1 LSLRKRASR
10 ALPLIAAAA
19 LLAACSPTYVIRAGY
34 EEAKILSRRQSI
46 QKLVDDPRTPPEE
59 RAKLALVLQ
68 ARSFAQKS
76 LHLKA
81 GDSYTTYSRLKSDT
95 LAMVVSAAYRD
106 RFQAYTWWFP
116 IVGHVPY
123 KGFFSESDAR
133 DEMRKL
139 EAKGLDTYMRPT
151 SAFSTLGWFKDPLVS
166 PVLRYGE
173 VDLVNTVVHEIFHNT
188 IYVSGQAMF
197 NESAANFVGAHGAI
211 EFFCRRDGADSP
223 ACTRAR
229 AEWEDDLLFG
239 RFLDG
244 FVGELQTLYGRT
256 DLSSAQKVA
265 ARDAIFQRAKQR
277 FADEVRPALKV
288 QSFASFTRDP
298 LNNATLIS
306 RRLYYHR
313 LDLFERVLQSR
324 GGDLDRT
331 IADIVRAARGSKD
344 PYGRTEALL
353 GAGLG
358 TGQVSKSK

>member
-1 LSLRKRASR
+1 MSLRKRAPLVL
-10 ALPLIAAAA
+10 ALAAAA
-19 LLAACSPTYVIRAGY
+19 LTTSCSPLYVIRAGY

-46 QKLVDDPRTPPEE
+46 RKLVDDPRTPPEE

-68 ARSFAQKS
+68 ARGFAQDA
-76 LHLKA
+76 LHLRA

-133 DEMRKL
+133 EEMRKL
-139 EAKGLDTYMRPT
+139 EERGLDTYMRPT

-173 VDLVNTVVHEIFHNT
+173 VDLVNTVIHEIFHNT

-197 NESAANFVGAHGAI
+197 NESAANFVGGHGAI
-211 EFFCRRDGADSP
+211 EFFCRRNGADSP
-223 ACTRAR
+223 ACARAR
-229 AEWEDDLLFG
+229 QEWEDDLVFG

-244 FVGELQTLYGRT
+244 FVGELQALYART
-256 DLSSAQKVA
+256 DLTSAQKVA
-265 ARDAIFQRAKQR
+265 AREAVFQRARQR
-277 FADEVRPALKV
+277 FTDEVRPQLKV
-288 QSFASFTRDP
+288 QTFASFTRDP

-313 LDLFERVLQSR
+313 LDLFERVLRSR

-331 IADIVRAARGSKD
+331 LGDIVRAARGSKD
-344 PYGRTEALL
+344 PYTAVERLAG
-353 GAGLG
+353 GA
-358 TGQVSKSK
+358 